1 MWLDSKVNALEAL
14 TMKGTLL
21 FIILGSPLTRV
32 LAGQEGLNC
41 GPGMDPASILQK
53 SVEKLIENIL
63 NQ

>member
-1 MWLDSKVNALEAL
+1 
-14 TMKGTLL
+14 MKGTLL